1 MTDRPQI
8 TLSWMRD
15 QDGVIVV
22 YATDADGQKCAV
34 ADFWARPLRENL
46 GLERGQAKA
55 LQQQLAE
62 RLVDSWNGNHRRIST
77 AADAALLISRL
88 PYASVQE
95 ALHAAGGEEGED
107 AVIAFLDALRD
118 TRDLARADGGSG
130 QSGAGAPTTPP
141 HKSNERTSLIDDPT
155 VTRQAGERPA
165 SSLPEDA

>member
-1 MTDRPQI
+1 MAARCGRRKMTDRPQI

-77 AADAALLISRL
+77 AADAALLISRDRKSTRL
-88 PYASVQE
+88 NSSYVAISYAVFC
-95 ALHAAGGEEGED
+95 L
-107 AVIAFLDALRD
+107 
-118 TRDLARADGGSG
+118 
-130 QSGAGAPTTPP
+130 
-141 HKSNERTSLIDDPT
+141 KKK
-155 VTRQAGERPA
+155 
-165 SSLPEDA
+165 